1 MLNELPKSVDLAKAM
16 LRRRNGEEFAAGE
29 LWDKQP
35 VVLML
40 IRRPGCVLW
49 QVWTRKAFPKLRFC
63 GDDSFLVPA
72 VRYVPSNP
80 TRIHGQT
87 GQLKK
92 LTSNW
97 RPCSCLPDL
106 LGQH

>member
-29 LWDKQP
+29 LWEKQP

-49 QVWTRKAFPKLRFC
+49 QV
-63 GDDSFLVPA
+63 
-72 VRYVPSNP
+72 
-80 TRIHGQT
+80 
-87 GQLKK
+87 
-92 LTSNW
+92 
-97 RPCSCLPDL
+97 
-106 LGQH
+106 